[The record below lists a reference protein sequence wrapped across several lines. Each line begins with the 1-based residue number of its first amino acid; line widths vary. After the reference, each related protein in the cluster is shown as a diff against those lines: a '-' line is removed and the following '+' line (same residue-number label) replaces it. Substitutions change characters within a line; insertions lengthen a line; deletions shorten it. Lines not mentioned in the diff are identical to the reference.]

1 MEGLPE
7 RERTAEAEALG
18 QRLGEPE
25 LEAEPETE
33 GERRAEADLPPVLD
47 WEGLAEELRELSRPV
62 GVALPP
68 PALLLAQRLAL
79 ALGDTLRGAE
89 ME

>member
-7 RERTAEAEALG
+7 RDRAAEEEALG

-25 LEAEPETE
+25 PETVLETE

-47 WEGLAEELRELSRPV
+47 TEGLAVALRELSRPV
-62 GVALPP
+62 GEAVPP
-68 PALLLAQRLAL
+68 PKLLLAQRLAL
-79 ALGDTLRGAE
+79 ALGETLRGAE